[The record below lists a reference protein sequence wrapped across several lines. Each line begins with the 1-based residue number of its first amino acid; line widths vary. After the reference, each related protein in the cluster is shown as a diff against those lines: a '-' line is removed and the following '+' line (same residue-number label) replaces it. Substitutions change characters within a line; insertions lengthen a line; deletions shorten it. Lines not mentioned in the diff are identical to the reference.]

1 MVDASDLAAGLPEQ
15 ISWTTDDLPTP
26 ESPRTSTLTRSTL
39 IVLITYAT
47 YQLPYLIDSSTSV
60 YENWIMNEIAS
71 FCKATDAYCFDFNFW
86 LGFSFASKPIKEV
99 AQKVLYKKTIRFPVH
114 KIAGVSITIIILL
127 LFSFSG
133 ATFPLIPK
141 ALLLIHVN
149 RHSMKSIL

>member
-39 IVLITYAT
+39 IVLITYAF
-47 YQLPYLIDSSTSV
+47 YQVPCLIDSSTSV
-60 YENWIMNEIAS
+60 YENGIMNEIAS
-71 FCKATDAYCFDFNFW
+71 FCKDAYCFDFNFW
-86 LGFSFASKPIKEV
+86 LGFSFASKPMKEV
-99 AQKVLYKKTIRFPVH
+99 AQKVLYKETIRFPVH

-133 ATFPLIPK
+133 ATSPLIPK